1 MKYSELIA
9 LKSWGEVV
17 KSCTKVY
24 LNCKVN
30 MERKVKTILLKLQ
43 ETLAKLN
50 KLIKLLKHF

>member
-1 MKYSELIA
+1 
-9 LKSWGEVV
+9 
-17 KSCTKVY
+17 
-24 LNCKVN
+24 